1 MTTYDQIWTSF
12 LSNCKTSGID
22 LPQTPEKIYDVIH
35 NAIRHFNNRLRDN
48 LSWDDN
54 NEVVNRELSDDHLLI
69 LSHYIR
75 YIFLLNQKTYF
86 QNLFQPFTNDIGLK
100 NFSNQLKSLES
111 SVTEEKDEIDRLIMN
126 TEEDFL

>member
-22 LPQTPEKIYDVIH
+22 LPQTSEKIYDSIH

-48 LSWDDN
+48 LSWDDA
-54 NEVVNRELSDDHLLI
+54 NEVVNRGLSDDHLLI

-86 QNLFQPFTNDIGLK
+86 QNLFQPFTSDIGLR
-100 NFSNQLKSLES
+100 NFNTQLKSLET
-111 SVTEEKDEIDRLIMN
+111 SVEKEEETIERLIMN